1 MKKQYHKSLF
11 IFRRDLRLEDNT
23 ALINALQSSEYV
35 IPCFILDPRQVESKN
50 NEYKSDNAIQFMVES
65 LMDLDRQ
72 LSLLKYDDQIRLYLF
87 YGVQESVVKQLIS
100 SKKIDAVYSNK
111 DYTPFSKKRDNGIKQ
126 ICYQSNVAFY
136 QYADSLLNEPE
147 FVIDDNGKPF
157 KIFSYFLKKAITL
170 SVNSPQIYAYENN
183 FYIESIESEVEK
195 EDLYKT
201 IIEKPN
207 EHIYCHGGRKNCLKI
222 LMDLNRFKDY
232 QSERRNYPAKQQ
244 TTGLSAHIKFGTCSI
259 REVYHSIKNQLGI
272 DHLLIKQLYW
282 RDFFTYIAHHFP
294 YIFGKA
300 FHQKYD
306 RIKWDDNKT
315 AFKIWCNGI
324 TGFPIVDAGMRQLNK
339 TGFMPNR
346 LRMIVASFLT
356 KDLHIDWRCGEK
368 YFAQKLVDYDPCV
381 NNGSWQWVA
390 STGCNVQHYLRIFNP
405 WIQQKKIDPEC
416 EYIKK
421 WVTEL
426 KDVPVRLIH
435 NLDKQRPLQFIDYP
449 IPILDHSKESIKSE
463 NTFVSIR

>member
-1 MKKQYHKSLF
+1 MKKEYSKSLF

-23 ALINALQSSEYV
+23 ALINALQSSECI
-35 IPCFILDPRQVESKN
+35 IPCFILDPRQVESKY
-50 NEYKSDNAIQFMVES
+50 NEYKSNNALQFMVES
-65 LMDLDRQ
+65 LRDLDKQ
-72 LSLLKYDDQIRLYLF
+72 LSLLKHNDQIRLYLF
-87 YGVQESVVKQLIS
+87 YGEQETVVKQLIS
-100 SKKIDAVYSNK
+100 SEKIDAVYCNR
-111 DYTPFSKKRDNGIKQ
+111 DYTPFSKKRDSNIKE
-126 ICYQSNVAFY
+126 ICYQNNIAFY
-136 QYADSLLNEPE
+136 QYADSLINEPE

-170 SVNSPQIYAYENN
+170 FVNSPQIYPYENN
-183 FYIESIESEVEK
+183 FYLESIESEVEK
-195 EDLYKT
+195 EEIYKT
-201 IIEKPN
+201 VIEEPN
-207 EHIYCHGGRKNCLKI
+207 EYIYCHGGRKNCLKI
-222 LMDLNRFKDY
+222 LMNLNRFKDY
-232 QSERRNYPAKQQ
+232 QSEKRYYPAKQQ

-294 YIFGKA
+294 YVFGKS

-306 RIKWDDNKT
+306 KIKWDNNKT

-356 KDLHIDWRCGEK
+356 KDLHIDWRYGEK

-435 NLDKQRPLQFIDYP
+435 NLDKQRPLQVIDYP
-449 IPILDHSKESIKSE
+449 IPILDHFKESIKSE